1 MVGELESAGVE
12 FVGTDESGDRMEVTK
27 HHAATHNLSCGMAVD
42 CSARRSHCM
51 LGTEFSAD
59 TGAAL
64 APVFCGRPVP
74 SGVQLQARQTFSVIY
89 G

>member
-1 MVGELESAGVE
+1 MGELESAGVE
-12 FVGTDESGDRMEVTK
+12 FVGTDETGDRMEVTK
-27 HHAATHNLSCGMAVD
+27 HHAATHNLSRGMDVG
-42 CSARRSHCM
+42 CSSARRSHCM

-74 SGVQLQARQTFSVIY
+74 SGVQVQARQAFSTIH